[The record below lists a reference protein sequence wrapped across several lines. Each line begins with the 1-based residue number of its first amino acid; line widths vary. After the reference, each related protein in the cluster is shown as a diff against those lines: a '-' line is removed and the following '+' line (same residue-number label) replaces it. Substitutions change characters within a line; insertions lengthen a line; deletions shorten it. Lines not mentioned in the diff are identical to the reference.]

1 MKLYQN
7 TNPEIVDSNRL
18 TNKMTNNSIW
28 GGALYLLLIDIAS
41 LGSFNVRNLL
51 PFYRL

>member
-18 TNKMTNNSIW
+18 TNKMTNNSIF
-28 GGALYLLLIDIAS
+28 GG
-41 LGSFNVRNLL
+41 GTVSFVNRYCIL
-51 PFYRL
+51 